1 MRKAYPS
8 DLPDEQWLLLESLIP
23 PAKSGGAPRTVNLRE
38 VLNTLFYKNRAGCQW
53 DRLPHDLEPKSTA
66 YDYFQ
71 RWRDDGTWQR
81 LVDALRGQVRLAAG
95 REETPSAACI
105 DSPTVKTTEIG
116 GARGYD
122 GGKKVKG
129 RKRHIV
135 VDSLGLLLA
144 VAVPSAALDDGSHAW
159 RVLEKLLPEDYP
171 RLLLVWADN
180 KYHNKKLQR
189 WLKEH
194 HVNYRIEIVSRPSG
208 GKGFILLHRR
218 WVVEQSFAWL
228 HRYRSLS
235 KEYSYYT
242 ASSGAHIQ
250 MSAIQLML
258 RRLKPKKPTKVPALK
273 YPKKVAKAV

>member
-8 DLPDEQWLLLESLIP
+8 DLSDEQWALLEPLIP
-23 PAKSGGAPRTVNLRE
+23 PAKPGGAPRTVNMRE

-53 DRLPHDLEPKSTA
+53 EMLPHDLEPKSTA

-81 LVDALRGQVRLAAG
+81 LVDTLRGQVRLAAG

-105 DSPTVKTTEIG
+105 DSQTVKTTEIG
-116 GARGYD
+116 GVHGYD
-122 GGKKVKG
+122 GGKKVNG

-144 VAVPSAALDDGSHAW
+144 VAVTSAALDDGSHAW
-159 RVLEKLLPEDYP
+159 RVLEKLLPLDYP

-189 WLKEH
+189 WLKEQA
-194 HVNYRIEIVSRPSG
+194 VNYRIEVVSRPIG

-218 WVVEQSFAWL
+218 WVVERSLAWL
-228 HRYRSLS
+228 NRYRSLS

-242 ASSGAHIQ
+242 ASSEAHIQ

-258 RRLKPKKPTKVPALK
+258 RRLKPNKATKVPAYK